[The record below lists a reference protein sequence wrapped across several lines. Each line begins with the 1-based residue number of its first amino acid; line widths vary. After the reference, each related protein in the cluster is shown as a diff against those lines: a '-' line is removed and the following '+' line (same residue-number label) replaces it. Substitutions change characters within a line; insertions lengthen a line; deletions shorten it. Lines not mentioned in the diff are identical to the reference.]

1 MRITITQGAFLP
13 VPPLRGGAVEKVWFE
28 LGKEFAKAGHFV
40 THISRAFSG
49 LPKSGWIENVNHV
62 RVQAYDAPK
71 SILLLKAL
79 DLFYSIRVARHLP
92 AADILVTNTF
102 WLPVIVRSQKWGQLY
117 VHVARYPR
125 GQMKLYRHAARLQT
139 VSDPIKEAIAT
150 EVDVSESKL
159 STLPYPV
166 WGLDVRAEAPV
177 HARRKEILF
186 VGRIHPEK
194 GLHLLIEAFLHI
206 SPMKRK
212 EWRLVIVGST
222 EFNTGGGGPGYREAI
237 LGRAALLGDKID
249 WVGPVYESIKL
260 NEFYRRASL
269 FVYPSLAE
277 RGRHSDWHHSRQCR
291 MDVRRSFQIYGVFE
305 NTLTLKSMD
314 LFLIIV
320 FKSHLGSL
328 RKELRN

>member
-1 MRITITQGAFLP
+1 M
-13 VPPLRGGAVEKVWFE
+13 
-28 LGKEFAKAGHFV
+28 
-40 THISRAFSG
+40 
-49 LPKSGWIENVNHV
+49 
-62 RVQAYDAPK
+62 
-71 SILLLKAL
+71 
-79 DLFYSIRVARHLP
+79 
-92 AADILVTNTF
+92 
-102 WLPVIVRSQKWGQLY
+102 
-117 VHVARYPR
+117 
-125 GQMKLYRHAARLQT
+125 
-139 VSDPIKEAIAT
+139 
-150 EVDVSESKL
+150 
-159 STLPYPV
+159 
-166 WGLDVRAEAPV
+166 

-277 RGRHSDWHHSRQCR
+277 RGETFGLAPLEAMSNGCPALVSNLRCFRENLDAEVDGFVFDHRVQEPSWELAKRIEELIENPSVLIAASAAGLVKARGFSLPRVAQMFLD
-291 MDVRRSFQIYGVFE
+291 DFDKLLPRSP
-305 NTLTLKSMD
+305 SA
-314 LFLIIV
+314 
-320 FKSHLGSL
+320 S
-328 RKELRN
+328 